1 MGSPNSKYLNLSK
14 AADPILQT
22 MRRSVALDL
31 RTYKVQHPGK
41 GEAEVVKMILDAKVK
56 YFIQP
61 LLMHLSMHLYQCS
74 DSLVPLC

>member
-41 GEAEVVKMILDAKVK
+41 GKAEVVKMILDAKVK

-61 LLMHLSMHLYQCS
+61 LLSNAFINAFIS
-74 DSLVPLC
+74 V